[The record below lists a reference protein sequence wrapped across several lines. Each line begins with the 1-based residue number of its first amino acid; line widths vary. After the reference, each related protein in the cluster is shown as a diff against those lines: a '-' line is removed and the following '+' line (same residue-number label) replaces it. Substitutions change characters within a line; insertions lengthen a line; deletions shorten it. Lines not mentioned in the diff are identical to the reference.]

1 MKIMGKCDRKN
12 ICNGC
17 VKTDGHPF
25 GGKCIAAECIKRGGS
40 EELKNIHCQMDSLSD
55 CLKIIMYIWEIKLKC
70 PAAAG
75 VMALWRMRLISLCAN
90 MDATV
95 RSRR

>member
-55 CLKIIMYIWEIKLKC
+55 CLKIIMYIGEIKLKSFRIYRGIC
-70 PAAAG
+70 QD
-75 VMALWRMRLISLCAN
+75 V
-90 MDATV
+90 
-95 RSRR
+95 